1 MNDLFDLFF
10 QNGVP
15 NLPAFCTLAAMAGFG
30 VLALFAL
37 VMYFRE
43 DEKEA
48 CAAPAIA
55 RAAREAQMAY
65 AEQVRQAEV
74 ARQRE
79 DQFLESHWTCPHCG
93 TLVGEKQDAC
103 PGCGQRLT
111 LEILKAQA

>member
-1 MNDLFDLFF
+1 MIDIVADLPL
-10 QNGVP
+10 
-15 NLPAFCTLAAMAGFG
+15 LCTLVVMAGFG
-30 VLALFAL
+30 ALAFFAL
-37 VMYFRE
+37 MMYVRE
-43 DEKEA
+43 DEKET